1 VLKALPKV
9 SQILRAEWPELD
21 LCFDN
26 GETKRFSIMPY
37 TQFPGYRTFQTSAC
51 ASLFSKAHLQAG
63 TVVWNDELD
72 ISPDNLYLD
81 STHIDKA
88 LS

>member
-1 VLKALPKV
+1 
-9 SQILRAEWPELD
+9 
-21 LCFDN
+21 
-26 GETKRFSIMPY
+26 M
-37 TQFPGYRTFQTSAC
+37 QFPGYRTFQTSAC

-81 STHIDKA
+81 STQIDKA
-88 LS
+88 LNR